1 MIKKIHLSMCFLEK
15 TSQHLTESR

>member
-1 MIKKIHLSMCFLEK
+1 MCFLEK